1 MRLSPAALLLADQRT
16 PTGGHAHS
24 GGLEA
29 AILHGLQIGDVPAFL
44 RGRLETVAL
53 AEAAL
58 AAAAVGAGDHA
69 DLDALAVLDAE
80 AWARCPSPALRA
92 ASSALGRAL
101 LRTAERLAP
110 ASLLPAAYRTQSAGT
125 PRPIAFGVTA
135 SALGLDPAQAALVSL
150 HDDAAGVASAAV
162 RLLPLDAGRAAGWVA
177 ALGPLMERCAAAAA
191 TATEPADLPSMAAPL
206 VDARSLVHAERRE
219 RLFAT

>member
-29 AILHGLQIGDVPAFL
+29 AILDGLQLIEVPAFL

-58 AAAAVGAGDHA
+58 SAAAVRAGDRA
-69 DLDALAVLDAE
+69 DLDALAVLDTE
-80 AWARCPSPALRA
+80 AWARCPSPALRE

-101 LRTAERLAP
+101 LRTAARLTP
-110 ASLLPAAYRTQSAGT
+110 ASLLPAAYRAQSATT
-125 PRPIAFGVTA
+125 PRPVAFGVTA

-150 HDDAAGVASAAV
+150 YEEAAGVASAAV
-162 RLLPLDAGRAAGWVA
+162 RLLPLDAGQAAGWVA
-177 ALGPLMERCAAAAA
+177 ALGPVLERCAAAAA
-191 TATEPADLPSMAAPL
+191 APSEPSELPSPSAPL
-206 VDARSLVHAERRE
+206 VDLRSLAHAERRE

>member
-29 AILHGLQIGDVPAFL
+29 AVLDGLEAGEVPAFL

-58 AAAAVGAGDHA
+58 AAAAVRAGDRL
-69 DLDALAVLDAE
+69 DLDALAVLDDE
-80 AWARCPSPALRA
+80 AWARCSSPPLREG
-92 ASSALGRAL
+92 SSALGRAL
-101 LRTAERLAP
+101 LRTAERLSPKA
-110 ASLLPAAYRTQSAGT
+110 LLPSAYRAHSAGT
-125 PRPIAFGVTA
+125 PRPVAFGVTA
-135 SALGLDPAQAALVSL
+135 STLRLDPAEAALVSL
-150 HDDAAGVASAAV
+150 HEDAAGVASAAV

-177 ALGPLMERCAAAAA
+177 ALGPVLERCAAAAA
-191 TATEPADLPSMAAPL
+191 TSTKPSELPSPSAPL
-206 VDARSLVHAERRE
+206 VELRSLVHAARGG

>member
-29 AILHGLQIGDVPAFL
+29 AILDGLQLIEVPAFL
-44 RGRLETVAL
+44 RGRVETVAL

-58 AAAAVGAGDHA
+58 AAAAVRAGDRA
-69 DLDALAVLDAE
+69 DLDALAVLDTE
-80 AWARCPSPALRA
+80 AWARCPSPALRE

-101 LRTAERLAP
+101 LRTAERLTP
-110 ASLLPAAYRTQSAGT
+110 SLLPAAYKAQSAGT
-125 PRPIAFGVTA
+125 PRPVAFGVTA

-150 HDDAAGVASAAV
+150 HEDAAGVASAAV
-162 RLLPLDAGRAAGWVA
+162 RLLPLDAGKAAGWVA
-177 ALGPLMERCAAAAA
+177 ALGPVLERCAAAAA
-191 TATEPADLPSMAAPL
+191 TPSEPSELPSPSASL
-206 VDARSLVHAERRE
+206 VDLRSLAHAARRE

>member
-29 AILHGLQIGDVPAFL
+29 AILDGVQTGDVPAFL

-58 AAAAVGAGDHA
+58 AAAAVRAGDHA
-69 DLDALAVLDAE
+69 DLDALAVLDTE
-80 AWARCPSPALRA
+80 AWARCPSPALRN

-101 LRTAERLAP
+101 LRTAARLAP
-110 ASLLPAAYRTQSAGT
+110 ASLLPAAYRAQSATT

-135 SALGLDPAQAALVSL
+135 SALGLDPVQAALVSL
-150 HDDAAGVASAAV
+150 HEDAAGVASAAV

-177 ALGPLMERCAAAAA
+177 ALGPLMERCAMAAAGE
-191 TATEPADLPSMAAPL
+191 TEPADLPSTAAPL
-206 VDARSLVHAERRE
+206 VDARSLLNAERRE

>member
-1 MRLSPAALLLADQRT
+1 MRVSSAALLLADQRT

-29 AILHGLQIGDVPAFL
+29 AVLDGLRAVDVPAFL

-58 AAAAVGAGDHA
+58 AAAAVRAGDRH

-80 AWARCPSPALRA
+80 AWARCPSPPLREG
-92 ASSALGRAL
+92 SGALGRAL
-101 LRTAERLAP
+101 LRTAQRLAP
-110 ASLLPAAYRTQSAGT
+110 DSLLPAAYRAQSAGT
-125 PRPIAFGVTA
+125 PRPVAFGVTA
-135 SALGLDPAQAALVSL
+135 SALGIDPAQAALVSL
-150 HDDAAGVASAAV
+150 YEDAAGVASAAV

-177 ALGPLMERCAAAAA
+177 ALAPVLERCAGAAER
-191 TATEPADLPSMAAPL
+191 ATEPSELPGTAAPL
-206 VDARSLVHAERRE
+206 VDLRSLTHSARGE

>member
-1 MRLSPAALLLADQRT
+1 MRLTPAALLLADQRT

-29 AILHGLQIGDVPAFL
+29 AILDGLQAGDLHAFM

-53 AEAAL
+53 SEAAL
-58 AAAAVGAGDHA
+58 AAAAVRAGDRH
-69 DLDALAVLDAE
+69 DLGALAVLDRE
-80 AWARCPSPALRA
+80 AWARCPSGALRE

-110 ASLLPAAYRTQSAGT
+110 ASLLPPAYRTQSADT
-125 PRPIAFGVTA
+125 PRPVAFGVTA
-135 SALGLDPAQAALVSL
+135 SALSLDPAQAALVSL
-150 HDDAAGVASAAV
+150 YEDAAGVASAAV

-177 ALGPLMERCAAAAA
+177 ALEPVLERCAAAAA
-191 TATEPADLPSMAAPL
+191 TATEPSELPSMSAPL
-206 VDARSLVHAERRE
+206 VDLRSLTHAARRE

>member
-1 MRLSPAALLLADQRT
+1 MPLSPAALLLADQRT

-29 AILHGLQIGDVPAFL
+29 AIIDGLELGDVPAFL

-58 AAAAVGAGDHA
+58 AAAAVRAGDRA

-80 AWARCPSPALRA
+80 AWARCPSPALRE

-101 LRTAERLAP
+101 LRTAERLTP
-110 ASLLPAAYRTQSAGT
+110 ASLLPPAYRTQSAGT
-125 PRPIAFGVTA
+125 PRPVAFGVTA
-135 SALGLDPAQAALVSL
+135 SALSLDPAQAALVSL
-150 HDDAAGVASAAV
+150 HEDAAGVASAAV

-177 ALGPLMERCAAAAA
+177 ALGPVLERCAAAAA
-191 TATEPADLPSMAAPL
+191 VPSEPSELPSPSAPL
-206 VDARSLVHAERRE
+206 VDLRSLGHTARRE